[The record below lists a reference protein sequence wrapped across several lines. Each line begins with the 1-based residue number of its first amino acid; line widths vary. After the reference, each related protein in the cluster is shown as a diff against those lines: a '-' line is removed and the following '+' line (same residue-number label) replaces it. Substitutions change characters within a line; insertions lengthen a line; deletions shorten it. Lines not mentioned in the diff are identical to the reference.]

1 MTNYYFTHCNFLA
14 TRIRT
19 YQKENNEIAWRGL
32 LTDLKYY
39 CQQKGFDFSIFDI
52 NENPISPPQLPT
64 ADLPLPAVTENQW
77 ATTANV
83 PIAVA
88 TGNRTDITTANI
100 PLLEIDQ
107 TPATVFKP
115 PPIIQFSRANKCKL
129 ETCLNDADGRIYC
142 SDKCRVK
149 WHNTHNR
156 KPSKKSA

>member
-1 MTNYYFTHCNFLA
+1 MNNYKPYISLHNSRLSLCASHTKDIMRNGGGKNNPSNVWYILQIKNHC
-14 TRIRT
+14 
-19 YQKENNEIAWRGL
+19 KELGIDILEIIDLDA
-32 LTDLKYY
+32 LT
-39 CQQKGFDFSIFDI
+39 
-52 NENPISPPQLPT
+52 PQLPT
-64 ADLPLPAVTENQW
+64 ADVPL
-77 ATTANV
+77 
-83 PIAVA
+83 AVA

-107 TPATVFKP
+107 TPATVFNP

-149 WHNTHNR
+149 WNNTHNR